1 MNKLDIIHVKLR
13 NITNHLLGPI
23 RRQRLKNTPF
33 TIISN
38 NCWGA
43 HCYRYYRLPFDTPT
57 IGLYIFSP
65 DFIRMVQ
72 NLEHYMSLPLQ
83 FISCDESKYRD
94 ILRSRGEQD
103 VPIGLLGDVEIV
115 FLHYQ
120 SREEALEKWQRRV
133 KRIHWDNL
141 YFKFAEM
148 NECSDQLLQAF
159 DALPY
164 KNKFAFTVQERPEIK
179 CAIHFPGY
187 EQKGYITDDIT
198 SFRHGLNLR
207 RFANGCLWKEKGS

>member
-1 MNKLDIIHVKLR
+1 MNKLKILYVKIR
-13 NITNHLLGPI
+13 NLTNHVLGPF
-23 RRQRLKNTPF
+23 RRRGLHNYPF

-43 HCYRYYRLPFDTPT
+43 HCYRFYRLPFDTPT

-72 NLEHYMSLPLQ
+72 NLKYYMSLQLE
-83 FISCDESKYRD
+83 FISCEESKYRD
-94 ILRSRGEQD
+94 ILCERGETN
-103 VPIGLLGDVEIV
+103 VPIGRLGDVELV
-115 FLHYQ
+115 FLHYK

-148 NECSDQLLQAF
+148 NECNDELLKTF
-159 DALPY
+159 DNLPY
-164 KNKFAFTVQERPEIK
+164 KNKFVFTIHPRPDIR

-187 EQKGYITDDIT
+187 EKQGYISDDT
-198 SFRHGLNLR
+198 TFFRRYLSLR
-207 RFANGCLWKEKGS
+207 RFADGRLWE